1 MITLD
6 KPETAPPGGTG
17 PPSGGAPPPQGE
29 PSSEPTKKAPSWLQR
44 PTSQVALTMVVILS
58 SALLGFALYV
68 GVISSLHYDR
78 AQHVAYADFRKQLA
92 LGTAPIG
99 QTMPKANTTDK
110 TRLVPLG
117 TAVAV
122 LNIPKIH
129 LRAVVFEGSTPAVME
144 SGPGHVRST
153 PMPGQAGV
161 SEIMGRATA
170 YGGPF
175 GKLSHL
181 SPGDLFTVT
190 TGQGLSTY
198 RVLDVRREGDRKPP
212 LLQPGKGRLV
222 LATADGVPLIPAGVL
237 RVDAD
242 LMSAVQQSP
251 AMVLTASDM
260 SSSEQAMGTD
270 PSAWVPLVLWGQGL
284 VLAAI
289 LLAWARSRWGRWQVW
304 IVAVPV
310 MLFFGMAV
318 ADQAVRLLPNLM

>member
-1 MITLD
+1 MITVD

-29 PSSEPTKKAPSWLQR
+29 PSSEPKKTAPSWMQR
-44 PTSQVALTMVVILS
+44 PTYQVAITVVVILS

-78 AQHVAYADFRKQLA
+78 AQHVAYADFRKELA
-92 LGTAPIG
+92 LGTAPLG
-99 QTMPKANTTDK
+99 QTLQKVNDTDPTK
-110 TRLVPLG
+110 LVPLG
-117 TAVAV
+117 SAIAV
-122 LNIPKIH
+122 LHIPKIN
-129 LRAVVFEGSTPAVME
+129 LRAVVFEGTTSSVME
-144 SGPGHVRST
+144 SGPGHLRST
-153 PMPGQAGV
+153 PLPGQPGV

-181 SPGDLFTVT
+181 SPGDILTVT
-190 TGQGLSTY
+190 TGQGVNVF
-198 RVLDVRREGDRKPP
+198 RVLDVRREGDPKPA
-212 LLQPGKGRLV
+212 LLQAGKGRLV

-242 LMSAVQQSP
+242 LMSQVRESSP
-251 AMVLTASDM
+251 MVLTAADM

-284 VLAAI
+284 VIAAI
-289 LLAWARSRWGRWQVW
+289 LLAWARTRWGRWQVW

>member
-1 MITLD
+1 MIALD

-29 PSSEPTKKAPSWLQR
+29 PSSEPKKTAPSWLQR
-44 PTSQVALTMVVILS
+44 PGFQVAITMVVILS

-92 LGTAPIG
+92 LGTAPLG
-99 QTMPKANTTDK
+99 QTLQKEKDTDPTK
-110 TRLVPLG
+110 LVPLG
-117 TAVAV
+117 SAIAV
-122 LNIPKIH
+122 LSIPKIH
-129 LRAVVFEGSTPAVME
+129 LRAVVFEGTTSSVME
-144 SGPGHVRST
+144 SGPGHLRST
-153 PMPGQAGV
+153 PLPGQPGV

-181 SPGDLFTVT
+181 APDDLLTVT
-190 TGQGLSTY
+190 TGQGVNAF
-198 RVLDVRREGDRKPP
+198 RVLDVRREGDPKPA
-212 LLQPGKGRLV
+212 LLQPGKARLV

-242 LMSAVQQSP
+242 LISQVREPSP
-251 AMVLTASDM
+251 MVLTASDI
-260 SSSEQAMGTD
+260 SASEQAMGTD

-284 VLAAI
+284 VIAAI
-289 LLAWARSRWGRWQVW
+289 LLAWARTRWGRWQVW

>member
-6 KPETAPPGGTG
+6 KPQTALPGGLGPPPGGAPG
-17 PPSGGAPPPQGE
+17 PDE
-29 PSSEPTKKAPSWLQR
+29 PSSRQPKPKGPSWMQR
-44 PTSQVALTMVVILS
+44 PGFQVAMTMVLILS

-68 GVISSLHYDR
+68 GVISSLHHDR

-99 QTMPKANTTDK
+99 QTMPKANITDK

-122 LNIPKIH
+122 LYIPQIH
-129 LRAVVFEGSTPAVME
+129 LREVVFEGTTPSVME
-144 SGPGHVRST
+144 SGPAHLRST

-181 SPGDLFTVT
+181 SPGDLITVT
-190 TGQGLSTY
+190 TGQGRSIY
-198 RVLDVRREGDRKPP
+198 RILDVRREGDPKPA
-212 LLQPGKGRLV
+212 LLQPGRGRLV

-242 LMSAVQQSP
+242 LMSQVQPSP
-251 AMVLTASDM
+251 AMVLGASNI
-260 SSSEQAMGTD
+260 SAAEQAMGTD

-284 VLAAI
+284 VLAAVLI
-289 LLAWARSRWGRWQVW
+289 GWARSHWGRWQTW

-310 MLFFGMAV
+310 LLFFGMAV
-318 ADQAVRLLPNLM
+318 ADQATRLLPNLM